1 MTISKDIKFDCA
13 HMLSNYEGKCA
24 NLHGHTYHG
33 TVTISGMPDGDTS
46 MVVDYNDIKRVVDMF
61 DHAIV
66 FSAANQRNEAEQ
78 NLYEWANHYSMK
90 YVEMPVGKSTAENM
104 IAYISLLFFDYPHV
118 VHVHVKL
125 SETDG
130 SWAETDG
137 SWAETGA
144 TK

>member
-33 TVTISGMPDGDTS
+33 TVTLEGDVNLETGML
-46 MVVDYNDIKRVVDMF
+46 VDYNRIKEIVDAF

-66 FSAANQRNEAEQ
+66 FSEAKERGDAETE
-78 NLYEWANHYSMK
+78 LWLWANNNGMK
-90 YVEMPVGKSTAENM
+90 YITLPDGKSTAENM
-104 IAYISLLFFDYPHV
+104 AVMIAQRLIVEPG
-118 VHVHVKL
+118 VKSAQVRL

-130 SWAETDG
+130 SWAV
-137 SWAETGA
+137 AEA
-144 TK
+144 CK

>member
-13 HMLSNYEGKCA
+13 HMLSNYDGKCS

-33 TVTISGMPDGDTS
+33 TVTLEGDVDPETGMLL
-46 MVVDYNDIKRVVDMF
+46 DYNRIKQIVDEF

-66 FSAANQRNEAEQ
+66 FSDLEERGDAEKA
-78 NLYEWANHYSMK
+78 LWFWANDNQMK
-90 YVEMPVGKSTAENM
+90 YVTIPDGKSTAENM
-104 IAYISLLFFDYPHV
+104 AVTLVQKFIEIPNIKSAHI
-118 VHVHVKL
+118 KL

-130 SWAETDG
+130 SWAI
-137 SWAETGA
+137 AEA

>member
-33 TVTISGMPDGDTS
+33 TVTLEGAVNPETS
-46 MVVDYNDIKRVVDMF
+46 MLLDYNRIKEVVDEF

-66 FSAANQRNEAEQ
+66 FSEAKERGDAETE
-78 NLYEWANHYSMK
+78 LWLWANNNDMK
-90 YVEMPVGKSTAENM
+90 YITMFAGKSTAENM
-104 IAYISLLFFDYPHV
+104 AVMIAQMLIIEPGVRSAHV
-118 VHVHVKL
+118 RL

-130 SWAETDG
+130 SWAV
-137 SWAETGA
+137 AEA

>member
-33 TVTISGMPDGDTS
+33 TVTLYGDVDPKTS
-46 MVVDYNDIKRVVDMF
+46 MLLDYNRIKEVVDVF

-66 FSAANQRNEAEQ
+66 FSAPNMRNNAEALLWQ
-78 NLYEWANHYSMK
+78 WAKTNDMK
-90 YVEMPVGKSTAENM
+90 HVDLPTGKSTAERM
-104 IAYISLLFFDYPHV
+104 AEYLAMLFVNTPGV
-118 VHVHVKL
+118 NAAHVKL

-130 SWAETDG
+130 SWATVE
-137 SWAETGA
+137 AY
-144 TK
+144 K